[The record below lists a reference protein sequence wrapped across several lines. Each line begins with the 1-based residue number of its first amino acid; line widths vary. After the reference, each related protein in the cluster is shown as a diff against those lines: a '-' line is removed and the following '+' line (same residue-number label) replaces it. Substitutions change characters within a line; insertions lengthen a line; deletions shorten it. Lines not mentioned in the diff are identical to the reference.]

1 MKMCQL
7 VFGNKLKEEQFLQ
20 NRSEQNS
27 LQTTVGFCQSA
38 TIRMLFTYSW
48 LSNILNP
55 GITIKAKANRHF
67 IKTSL
72 FLPFTYSEWK
82 EGDVEKGR
90 KIHKQFCIIVRGRKN
105 TQLWNRI
112 TPFLPCSLHLSRPT
126 IPLTV
131 NGPFFFGS
139 THTHTHSCMYIHT
152 LTHTHTSRFL
162 TLSLTTNVFQ
172 PQTSRFFKHTETNIC
187 LY

>member
-1 MKMCQL
+1 
-7 VFGNKLKEEQFLQ
+7 
-20 NRSEQNS
+20 
-27 LQTTVGFCQSA
+27 
-38 TIRMLFTYSW
+38 
-48 LSNILNP
+48 
-55 GITIKAKANRHF
+55 
-67 IKTSL
+67 
-72 FLPFTYSEWK
+72 
-82 EGDVEKGR
+82 
-90 KIHKQFCIIVRGRKN
+90 VRGRKN

-139 THTHTHSCMYIHT
+139 THTHTHTH
-152 LTHTHTSRFL
+152 LHVHPHTHTHTSRFL